1 VARDRGQTGGPSERG
16 SGTTAVHG
24 DRGPRPG
31 PLATPIV
38 QTSTFALSSA
48 AEMHRYLEGDD
59 ELFLYTRYANPTVR
73 EVEETLRSLEGAEA
87 ALVVASGMAAMSSAL
102 FSLVGSGD
110 EVLASASL
118 YGGTVR
124 LLRDMLPRFGVS
136 GRFVPMGELE
146 RIDAHAA
153 DRSRVLVLE
162 SPTNPTLEVVDLEA
176 VSAAAHRR
184 GLVVVVD
191 NTFATPVLQRPLDL
205 GADLVMHS
213 LTKALSGHSD
223 VIGGALA
230 GGRARIDRARET
242 MKMLGGCLDPHAAY
256 LVGRGL
262 KTLHLRVERQCVNAL
277 SLARR
282 LEGHPRVRRVLYP
295 GLATHPGHAVA
306 TRQMRGGFGGLVT
319 VVLDGGL
326 PAAERFYDRLQLVAR
341 AASLGGV
348 ESVVSLPVLTSHYG
362 LGEGELREAGIDPGM
377 VRISCGVEDPGDL
390 VGDVLQALEADR

>member
-1 VARDRGQTGGPSERG
+1 VARDRGLTGGSSERG
-16 SGTTAVHG
+16 PGTTAV
-24 DRGPRPG
+24 
-31 PLATPIV
+31 PIV

-146 RIDAHAA
+146 RIDAHAT

-230 GGRARIDRARET
+230 GDRARIDRARET
-242 MKMLGGCLDPHAAY
+242 MKMLGGCVDPHAAY

-295 GLATHPGHAVA
+295 GLAAHPGHAVA

-362 LGEGELREAGIDPGM
+362 LGEDELREAGIDPGM

-390 VGDVLQALEADR
+390 VRDVQQALEADR